1 MSADRES
8 MIHELPQDD
17 PRQPSKSI
25 TVVKVIKIVLLCYQ
39 LTKTSIFFS
48 PTSQHFLCSYIWSKS
63 EVSTTTVAKAT
74 KIVLLCYQLT
84 KISNFFSP
92 TIQHFLYSYIWSKS
106 EVSMTTV
113 AKVTKFVLLCYQLT
127 KISKNLAQPHN
138 NSYIAISS
146 QNLKSLQPLQPKLDF
161 HRLLWS
167 SSQTKKSS
175 SSSFSSSYPALCNR
189 AQSSGYS
196 HSKIYF

>member
-17 PRQPSKSI
+17 QKA
-25 TVVKVIKIVLLCYQ
+25 TLKIDNCSQSYQNCPFVLLAHQ
-39 LTKTSIFFS
+39 NFNFFI

-63 EVSTTTVAKAT
+63 EVSMTTVAKVT

-92 TIQHFLYSYIWSKS
+92 TIQHSLYSYIWSKS

-146 QNLKSLQPLQPKLDF
+146 QNLKSLQPL
-161 HRLLWS
+161 
-167 SSQTKKSS
+167 
-175 SSSFSSSYPALCNR
+175 
-189 AQSSGYS
+189 
-196 HSKIYF
+196 

>member
-8 MIHELPQDD
+8 IIHELPQDD

-63 EVSTTTVAKAT
+63 EVS
-74 KIVLLCYQLT
+74 
-84 KISNFFSP
+84 
-92 TIQHFLYSYIWSKS
+92 
-106 EVSMTTV
+106 MTTV
-113 AKVTKFVLLCYQLT
+113 AKVTKFVLLCYQPT

-146 QNLKSLQPLQPKLDF
+146 QNLKSLQPLQQKLDF
-161 HRLLWS
+161 HKLLWS

-175 SSSFSSSYPALCNR
+175 FSFSSSYPALCLR
-189 AQSSGYS
+189 GRSSGYPR
-196 HSKIYF
+196 SKRLRTLSYNSP

>member
-8 MIHELPQDD
+8 IIHKLPQDD
-17 PRQPSKSI
+17 SKQPLKSEVSMT
-25 TVVKVIKIVLLCYQ
+25 TVVKV
-39 LTKTSIFFS
+39 
-48 PTSQHFLCSYIWSKS
+48 
-63 EVSTTTVAKAT
+63 T

-127 KISKNLAQPHN
+127 KISKKLAQPH
-138 NSYIAISS
+138 SISS
-146 QNLKSLQPLQPKLDF
+146 MTISGLNLKLGMKE
-161 HRLLWS
+161 
-167 SSQTKKSS
+167 
-175 SSSFSSSYPALCNR
+175 AIR
-189 AQSSGYS
+189 A
-196 HSKIYF
+196 